1 MYINVWNRHP
11 IPIPTPI
18 LVTTIPTP
26 IPITTI
32 PTPIPTPPKRTTNDS
47 DSDSDSDSGIGVG
60 IAPGLVLTNI
70 TQANCTWRIW
80 EYCSKASL
88 KDSQQ
93 SNVVPTLK
101 RCSSISSNCTDHL
114 RHNYK
119 MYPKKHIQ
127 LRQFVPPQRKPQ
139 RIPPEGGLLPMRKR
153 VLTQWS
159 LVNSFHWA
167 CCAVIG

>member
-1 MYINVWNRHP
+1 MKTLKP
-11 IPIPTPI
+11 ICCLISHNESN
-18 LVTTIPTP
+18 LL
-26 IPITTI
+26 
-32 PTPIPTPPKRTTNDS
+32 
-47 DSDSDSDSGIGVG
+47 
-60 IAPGLVLTNI
+60 AAAAVLEF

-114 RHNYK
+114 RHNNK
-119 MYPKKHIQ
+119 MYPKKNIR

-139 RIPPEGGLLPMRKR
+139 RIPRQGGLLPMRNLIRRAALRIRKCGTWR
-153 VLTQWS
+153 LFAEQ
-159 LVNSFHWA
+159 L
-167 CCAVIG
+167 CE